1 MKNNYSVGLYS
12 VSSKIY
18 QIAKTLLA
26 SIVIVTVPRISLLF
40 GQKKIKEYND
50 ILVRLTNTLIM
61 LTLPTT
67 TGVIMLSR
75 EIIMIVSGSHYMRAT
90 SSLSILSASYVFSLL
105 AWILMDCVLYP
116 SKREKL
122 VLRNTFDSAILNFV
136 LYIIFISLF
145 YVNYNVDSI
154 IFVYMLLCLF
164 I

>member
-26 SIVIVTVPRISLLF
+26 SIVIVTVPRLSLLF

-75 EIIMIVSGSHYMRAT
+75 EIIMIVSGSHYRSEERRVGKECRCRWT
-90 SSLSILSASYVFSLL
+90 SVG
-105 AWILMDCVLYP
+105 
-116 SKREKL
+116 
-122 VLRNTFDSAILNFV
+122 
-136 LYIIFISLF
+136 
-145 YVNYNVDSI
+145 
-154 IFVYMLLCLF
+154 
-164 I
+164 